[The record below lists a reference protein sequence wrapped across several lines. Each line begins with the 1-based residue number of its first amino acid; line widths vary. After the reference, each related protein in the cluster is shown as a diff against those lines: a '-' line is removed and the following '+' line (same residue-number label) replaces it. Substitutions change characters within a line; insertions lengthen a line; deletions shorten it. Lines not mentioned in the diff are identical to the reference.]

1 LRIGLKHGNR
11 FQQSEGITMKLLPLY
26 AALLALVFVFLSVRT
41 LMLRKKFQIGVG
53 SSGNEQLLRASRVH
67 SNFAEYVPITLL
79 LIYFAEMQGASTH
92 FVHFTGIS
100 LLLGR
105 VLHAYGVSQVKE
117 QLVFRIAGMSL
128 TLTSLLVATG
138 TLLAAYF

>member
-1 LRIGLKHGNR
+1 
-11 FQQSEGITMKLLPLY
+11 MKLLPLY
-26 AALLALVFVFLSVRT
+26 AAFLALVFVLLSVRT

-53 SSGNEQLLRASRVH
+53 SSGNEQLLRASRAH

-92 FVHFTGIS
+92 FVHFTGMA

-117 QLVFRIAGMSL
+117 QLVFRIAGMCL
-128 TLTSLLVATG
+128 TLTSLLVAAG
-138 TLLAAYF
+138 TVLAAYF